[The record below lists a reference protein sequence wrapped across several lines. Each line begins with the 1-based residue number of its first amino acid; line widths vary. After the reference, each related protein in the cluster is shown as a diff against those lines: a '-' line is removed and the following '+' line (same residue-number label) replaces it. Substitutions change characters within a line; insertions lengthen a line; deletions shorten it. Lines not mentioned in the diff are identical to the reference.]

1 MRQNKER
8 RAIRMSSFR
17 YWLYGSM
24 KCEAYLANHESISEI
39 RVHRSGFTMT
49 EILVVIVI
57 IAIAVMMVVPM
68 MGSGAGMQL
77 RSAANIIAT
86 DMEYAKSMAIGRQK
100 IYRVVF
106 NESTE
111 SYQIED
117 PNGIINHP
125 VKKGFKYVVNFSND
139 NRLDRVDIAAVD
151 FDGTSEIKFDYLGS
165 PYNGNNTNL
174 NNGVITLQA
183 GGITTMITV
192 EPVTGFI
199 SISD

>member
-1 MRQNKER
+1 
-8 RAIRMSSFR
+8 
-17 YWLYGSM
+17 M

-49 EILVVIVI
+49 EILVVMVI
-57 IAIAVMMVVPM
+57 IAIAAMMVVPM

-77 RSAANIIAT
+77 RSAANIIAA

-139 NRLDRVDIAAVD
+139 NRLDKVDIAAVD

-165 PYNGNNTNL
+165 PYNGSDTNL

-183 GGITTMITV
+183 GGITTTITV